1 MEEVTFEQVLNDI
14 QSLPPE
20 SQVRL
25 RDFLDKPELLSP
37 TPAFAISGKTQNSN
51 LVRVVEMRDF
61 SADRLWLHDHHDE
74 YAGQWVAV
82 KFGQLIGAGK
92 VAKDVFAAA
101 RNAGHPDALVVF
113 VEPKSQQPTINI
125 G

>member
-1 MEEVTFEQVLNDI
+1 MQEVTFEQVLNDV
-14 QSLPPE
+14 QSLSPE
-20 SQVRL
+20 SRARL
-25 RDFLDKPELLSP
+25 RDFLDKPEFLLQ
-37 TPAFAISGKTQNSN
+37 TVAVNGKTPKNDS
-51 LVRVVEMRDF
+51 VRVVEMRDF
-61 SADRLWLHDHHDE
+61 SADRQWLHDHYDE

-113 VEPKSQQPTINI
+113 VEPKSQQPIINI

>member
-1 MEEVTFEQVLNDI
+1 MQEVTFEKVLREV
-14 QSLPPE
+14 QSLSPE
-20 SQVRL
+20 SRAKL
-25 RDFLDKPELLSP
+25 RDLLDTPELSSA
-37 TPAFAISGKTQNSN
+37 TVAIATNGEVQQPGSIRIVQ
-51 LVRVVEMRDF
+51 MRDF
-61 SADRLWLHDHHDE
+61 SDDRQWLHDHYDE

-101 RNAGHPDALVVF
+101 RSAGHPDALVVY
-113 VEPKSQQPTINI
+113 VEPKSHQPIVNL